1 VAVPELL
8 QRLLTAPGPT
18 GYETAPAAVWREAA
32 SSFAEVSTD
41 VLGSPVAR
49 VPGTGGG
56 PLLALLG
63 HIDEIGLAVTHV
75 DENGFLFFLAIGG
88 QRGEVLRGQR
98 VELMTRNG
106 PVLGVVAKK
115 GVRRR
120 KAEDKDKALELEDLY
135 IDIGVKSRKRAL
147 ELVRPGDPAVI
158 AAEPVELGDGLLVSR
173 ALDNRLGAYVA
184 LEAARLVAEAGG
196 APAEVAAVAAVQ
208 EEAGDF
214 GGARTTVFAVEPQ
227 VVVAIDVTGATDVP
241 EGDPKQYGEAKVG
254 GGPIIQRGST
264 VNPKVYDLLVET
276 AEAEGIEYGVNVS
289 AGETATDMD
298 AAHLSRAGIAAG
310 LVSIA
315 TRYIHTP
322 TEMVSLADVEATA
335 RLVAAFA
342 RRLEPGLDLA
352 R

>member
-1 VAVPELL
+1 VPVPELL
-8 QRLLTAPGPT
+8 HRLLTAPGPT

-32 SSFAEVSTD
+32 SSFAEVSGDT
-41 VLGSPVAR
+41 LGSSVAR
-49 VPGTGGG
+49 VPGTSDG

-75 DENGFLFFLAIGG
+75 DEDGFLAFLAIGG

-106 PVLGVVAKK
+106 PVPGVVAKK

-120 KAEDKDKALELEDLY
+120 KREDKEKATRLEDLF
-135 IDIGVKSRKRAL
+135 IDIGAGDRERAL
-147 ELVRPGDPAVI
+147 ELVQPGDAAVI
-158 AAEPVELGDGLLVSR
+158 AAAPVELADGLVASR
-173 ALDNRLGAYVA
+173 SLDNRLGAYVA

-196 APAEVAAVAAVQ
+196 APGDVAAVAAVQ

-214 GGARTTVFAVEPQ
+214 GGARTTVFALEPQ
-227 VVVAIDVTGATDVP
+227 VVVAVDVTGATDVP
-241 EGDPKQYGEAKVG
+241 EGDPKQYGEAKIG
-254 GGPIIQRGST
+254 GGPIVQRGST
-264 VNPKVYDLLVET
+264 VNPRVYELLVEV

-289 AGETATDMD
+289 AGVTATDMD
-298 AAHLSRAGIAAG
+298 AAHLSRTGVAAG
-310 LVSIA
+310 LVSIP

-322 TEMVSLADVEATA
+322 TEVVSLDDLEAA
-335 RLVAAFA
+335 IRLVAAFA
-342 RRLEPGLDLA
+342 RRLEPGLSFA